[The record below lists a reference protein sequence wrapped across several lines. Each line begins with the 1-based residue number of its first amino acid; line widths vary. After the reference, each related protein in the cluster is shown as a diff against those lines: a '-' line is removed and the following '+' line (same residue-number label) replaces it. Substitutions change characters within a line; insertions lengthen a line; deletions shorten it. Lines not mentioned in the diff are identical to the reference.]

1 MSLNWSPGPVRR
13 SLWCLWFI
21 SIVHT
26 TKLQRACVKSS
37 WCILPTQP
45 CRFILLSSRASNQT
59 PQSKTSLYTYS
70 LRRWLSCPRLRVEMS
85 ERAAKHL
92 PVCSNES
99 ISFSFWHSPERNRK
113 KKKKTLTERVR
124 ICIPLTSG
132 RKCGSCEEENCGGLA
147 SKTGCSTFLSQSI

>member
-26 TKLQRACVKSS
+26 TKLQRACVRQIKLVHTSNSALQIHSSIKSGIQS
-37 WCILPTQP
+37 D
-45 CRFILLSSRASNQT
+45 ASK
-59 PQSKTSLYTYS
+59 SIYTSS
-70 LRRWLSCPRLRVEMS
+70 LRRWLTCPRLRVEMS

-99 ISFSFWHSPERNRK
+99 ISFSFWHSPERNG
-113 KKKKTLTERVR
+113 KKTLTERVR
-124 ICIPLTSG
+124 IYIPLTSG

-147 SKTGCSTFLSQSI
+147 SKTGCSTFLSQSS